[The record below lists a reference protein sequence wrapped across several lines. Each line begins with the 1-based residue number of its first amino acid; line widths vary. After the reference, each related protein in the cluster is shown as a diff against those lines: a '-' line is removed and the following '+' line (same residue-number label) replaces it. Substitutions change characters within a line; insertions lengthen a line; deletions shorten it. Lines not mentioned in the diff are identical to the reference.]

1 MAPLIFSL
9 VFALTTARFGVCSI
23 GPVAD
28 LHIVN
33 AFVAPDGYNR
43 SATLAAGTL
52 EGPLIVGNKNDTFE
66 INVYNDLTNDAMYR
80 SATIHW
86 HGLLQSDNN
95 FNDGVAMVSQCP
107 ITDGD
112 SYLYKFT
119 ATNQAGTFWYHSHY
133 AVQYCDGLRGP
144 LIIYD
149 PDDPYLDDYDVDN
162 ESTIITLSDWYHS
175 LSPNVTIP
183 ATPDSTLING
193 LGRYAGGT
201 ETDLAVVTVEYG
213 KRYRMRLL
221 NTGCDPNFEF
231 GIDQHN
237 MTIIEVDGINH
248 EKLTVTSIN
257 IFAGQRYSFILY
269 ADQPVDNYLIRAD
282 PSIGT
287 LGYDGG
293 INSAILR
300 YVGANVTDDLPTSEP
315 LNDTNPLLEA
325 DLHPLVDP
333 AAPGNATLDGADVVL
348 LINMTLPANGVLAI
362 NGYAYTSPTVPV
374 LLQALSGTTNVGN
387 LLPEGSIYN
396 IQSGQ
401 VVQLTIP
408 GGYITLEHPFHLHG
422 HTFSVI
428 KAAYSDE
435 VNYVNPPRRD
445 TVNAGPIDDYAI
457 IRFTADNFGPW
468 IFHCHIDW
476 HLAEGLAI
484 VFAEEIE
491 DWNSTIPVT
500 SAWDELCPLYKTG
513 ALLDES
519 LGF

>member
-9 VFALTTARFGVCSI
+9 VFALTAARFGVCSI

-52 EGPLIVGNKNDTFE
+52 EGPVIVGNKNDTFE
-66 INVYNDLTNDAMYR
+66 INVYNDLTNDTMYR
-80 SATIHW
+80 DATIHW
-86 HGLLQSDNN
+86 HGLLQYDNN
-95 FNDGVAMVSQCP
+95 FNDGTAMVTQCP

-119 ATNQAGTFWYHSHY
+119 ATDQAGTFWYHSHY
-133 AVQYCDGLRGP
+133 SVQYCDGLRGP

-175 LSPNVTIP
+175 VSPDVTIP
-183 ATPDSTLING
+183 ATPDATLING
-193 LGRYAGGT
+193 LGRYAGGS

-221 NTGCDPNFEF
+221 NMGCDPNFEF

-237 MTIIEVDGINH
+237 MTIIEVDGINV
-248 EKLTVTSIN
+248 EKLTVTSID
-257 IFAGQRYSFILY
+257 IYAGQRYSFILY
-269 ADQPVDNYLIRAD
+269 ADQAVDNYLIRAD

-300 YVGANVTDDLPTSEP
+300 YVGANVTDTLPTSVA
-315 LNDTNPLLEA
+315 LDDTAPLLEA
-325 DLHPLVDP
+325 DLVPLEDP
-333 AAPGNATLDGADVVL
+333 AAPGNATLEGADVIL
-348 LINMTLPANGVLAI
+348 YYNMTSPAAHVMAV

-401 VVQLTIP
+401 VVQVTIP
-408 GGYITLEHPFHLHG
+408 GGYLTLEHPFHLHG

-428 KAAYSDE
+428 KSAYSDV

-445 TVNAGPIDDYAI
+445 TVNSGETDDYAI
-457 IRFTADNFGPW
+457 IRFTVDNAGPW
-468 IFHCHIDW
+468 MLHCHIDW

-491 DWNSTIPVT
+491 QWNSSIPVT
-500 SAWDELCPLYKTG
+500 SAWDDLCPLYATSDD
-513 ALLDES
+513 LDEG
-519 LGF
+519 LTY